1 MTLKC
6 GYIAILGRPNAG
18 KSTLLNSLVGEK
30 LAVVSR
36 KPQTTRNRILG
47 IAIEGDTQ
55 LLFLDTPGIHKKH
68 GDKSLINSTMNKV
81 AIQVAHDADVILY
94 LIDAEAGITDE
105 DKEHLAQ
112 IISTT
117 DVPFAVLIS
126 KTDSVKYENIPP
138 VVKDLEFQLGEI
150 FKATGADEDRLLPL
164 RNKTISS
171 KRPEEVK
178 TLRRLIGNEL
188 PESPWMFADDDL
200 TDMPGSFLCAEMIRE
215 QIFRQCGQEV
225 PYSCAVKIE
234 QIDTSGNNLVKIHAS
249 IVVNSERHKPML
261 LGKGGLK
268 IRGIGTD
275 ARLSLEKYFEKKVF
289 LDLRV
294 KTVSGWVDDERLI
307 SELAHLQNLE
317 GLADLSAP
325 N

>member
-47 IAIEGDTQ
+47 IAVEGETQ

-68 GDKSLINSTMNKV
+68 GEKSLINTTMNKV

-105 DKEHLAQ
+105 DKDHITQ

-117 DVPFAVLIS
+117 SVPVAVLIS

-138 VVKDLEFQLGEI
+138 VVKELEFEIGEI
-150 FKATGADEDRLLPL
+150 FKATGADEDRLLPIH
-164 RNKTISS
+164 NKTISS
-171 KRPEEVK
+171 KRPDEVK
-178 TLRRLIGNEL
+178 TLRRLIAKEL

-234 QIDTSGNNLVKIHAS
+234 QIDTGGPTVRIFAS
-249 IVVNSERHKPML
+249 IVVNSERHKPMI

-317 GLADLSAP
+317 GLADLTAP

>member
-47 IAIEGDTQ
+47 IAIEGETQ

-94 LIDAEAGITDE
+94 LIDAETGITDE
-105 DKEHLAQ
+105 DREHIKQ
-112 IISTT
+112 IISGTSA
-117 DVPFAVLIS
+117 PIAVLIS

-138 VVKDLEFQLGEI
+138 VVKALEFELGEI
-150 FKATGADEDRLLPL
+150 FKETGADEDRLLPFF
-164 RNKTISS
+164 NKTISS

-178 TLRRLIGNEL
+178 TLKRLIAGHL
-188 PESPWMFADDDL
+188 PEGPWMFADDDL

-234 QIDTSGNNLVKIHAS
+234 QIDTSGPTVRIFAS
-249 IVVNSERHKPML
+249 IVVNNERHKPMI

-317 GLADLSAP
+317 GLADLNAP
-325 N
+325 Q